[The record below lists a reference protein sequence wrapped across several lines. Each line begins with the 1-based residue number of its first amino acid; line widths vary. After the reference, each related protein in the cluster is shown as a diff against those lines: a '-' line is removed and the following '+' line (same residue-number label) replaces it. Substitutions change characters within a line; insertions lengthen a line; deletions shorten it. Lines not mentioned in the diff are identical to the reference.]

1 MMQKAGEP
9 LKKKAKRP
17 TDLLK
22 CPPTLDNPI
31 YLGNLPQPIFL
42 STIGSWTFGMLDI
55 RDLLSLSMVSRSFYY
70 TMDHPYWEK
79 IVENPMFDGM
89 KTVGVYVK
97 SLPHQRSVRIMD
109 KRMCRHCRRCQPKNI
124 VPLWPVF
131 EKFKV
136 CWQCAKLPSIA
147 EVQHTE
153 AVHKYGLKRKQLDT
167 IPSRKQTV
175 NRGYQRLYLLQDIL
189 KLVEESKQ

>member
-1 MMQKAGEP
+1 MQKAGKP

-97 SLPHQRSVRIMD
+97 SLPRQRATLPSVPAKKHRASVAGFREIQSLPAM
-109 KRMCRHCRRCQPKNI
+109 RQAAIHCRSPTHK
-124 VPLWPVF
+124 
-131 EKFKV
+131 
-136 CWQCAKLPSIA
+136 
-147 EVQHTE
+147 